1 MKKIIALALSLML
14 LLGCVSALA
23 EAADKQTITMLGAFT
38 ITTDKLPEGYT
49 LNVVKNS
56 EMEYEALIASP
67 EAGKPYYVLLMNFSD
82 EWADV
87 DSLANATEEDM
98 AAVKDSFYEVTEMDD
113 GDITFEDGV
122 TGEGTP
128 LLIAKASDGSFG
140 AVYAIYK
147 SHEIEVDIEDVLGHY
162 IQAEVKNSSYTNEEG
177 LTKSVQYVNR
187 PARAECFPNGKP
199 SLYEEIVNKRK
210 SKTNRASA
218 SVEEP
223 ASDKQED
230 TVDLLKEWGL

>member
-113 GDITFEDGV
+113 GDITFEDGK
-122 TGEGTP
+122 TREGTP
-128 LLIAKASDGSFG
+128 LLIARTVDGSFG
-140 AVYAIYK
+140 AVYAIYN
-147 SHEIEVDIEDVLGHY
+147 SHEIEVDIYH
-162 IQAEVKNSSYTNEEG
+162 AEENEPVTDAEIDAVVAF
-177 LTKSVQYVNR
+177 LTSVQFT
-187 PARAECFPNGKP
+187 PIEK
-199 SLYEEIVNKRK
+199 
-210 SKTNRASA
+210 
-218 SVEEP
+218 
-223 ASDKQED
+223 
-230 TVDLLKEWGL
+230 